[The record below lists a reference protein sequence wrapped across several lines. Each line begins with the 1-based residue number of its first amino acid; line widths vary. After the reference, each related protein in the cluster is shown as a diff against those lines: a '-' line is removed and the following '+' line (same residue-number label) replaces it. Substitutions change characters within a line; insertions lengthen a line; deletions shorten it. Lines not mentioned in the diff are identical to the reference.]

1 MNTELKNAV
10 GATDKEAQY
19 DESAKRL
26 LGQKW
31 ILAHILV
38 KTVDTFKGM
47 RPGEVIRY
55 IEGTPQIST
64 VPAEPGLTNQKKET
78 NGRRIVGFN
87 TENGELES
95 REKLQPVL
103 EIIKK
108 NYNFCKNQNALSELS
123 SGKYKLSFAKKLDE
137 ALQLLNVYAFE
148 YITEASNYN
157 LDLKETL
164 ESILAAHGKELKK
177 GLLHGSIDEIDTV
190 LWECRVEW
198 LTTAASNLV

>member
-1 MNTELKNAV
+1 M
-10 GATDKEAQY
+10 QY
-19 DESAKRL
+19 
-26 LGQKW
+26 
-31 ILAHILV
+31 
-38 KTVDTFKGM
+38 
-47 RPGEVIRY
+47 
-55 IEGTPQIST
+55 
-64 VPAEPGLTNQKKET
+64 
-78 NGRRIVGFN
+78 

-123 SGKYKLSFAKKLDE
+123 SGKYKLSFAKK
-137 ALQLLNVYAFE
+137 FK

-198 LTTAASNLV
+198 ITTAASNLV

>member
-1 MNTELKNAV
+1 M
-10 GATDKEAQY
+10 QY
-19 DESAKRL
+19 
-26 LGQKW
+26 
-31 ILAHILV
+31 
-38 KTVDTFKGM
+38 
-47 RPGEVIRY
+47 
-55 IEGTPQIST
+55 
-64 VPAEPGLTNQKKET
+64 
-78 NGRRIVGFN
+78 

-137 ALQLLNVYAFE
+137 ALRFLNVYAFE

-198 LTTAASNLV
+198 LTTAAPNLV

>member
-1 MNTELKNAV
+1 MKCVNPLSFHRK
-10 GATDKEAQY
+10 GKFMQY
-19 DESAKRL
+19 
-26 LGQKW
+26 
-31 ILAHILV
+31 
-38 KTVDTFKGM
+38 
-47 RPGEVIRY
+47 
-55 IEGTPQIST
+55 
-64 VPAEPGLTNQKKET
+64 
-78 NGRRIVGFN
+78 

-148 YITEASNYN
+148 YITEASNYTP
-157 LDLKETL
+157 DLKT
-164 ESILAAHGKELKK
+164 ILSDILSKNGKELKK
-177 GLLHGSIDEIDTV
+177 SLIHGSIDEIDAV

-198 LTTAASNLV
+198 ITKTSNLR

>member
-1 MNTELKNAV
+1 M
-10 GATDKEAQY
+10 
-19 DESAKRL
+19 
-26 LGQKW
+26 
-31 ILAHILV
+31 
-38 KTVDTFKGM
+38 
-47 RPGEVIRY
+47 
-55 IEGTPQIST
+55 
-64 VPAEPGLTNQKKET
+64 
-78 NGRRIVGFN
+78 
-87 TENGELES
+87 
-95 REKLQPVL
+95 
-103 EIIKK
+103 
-108 NYNFCKNQNALSELS
+108 SELS